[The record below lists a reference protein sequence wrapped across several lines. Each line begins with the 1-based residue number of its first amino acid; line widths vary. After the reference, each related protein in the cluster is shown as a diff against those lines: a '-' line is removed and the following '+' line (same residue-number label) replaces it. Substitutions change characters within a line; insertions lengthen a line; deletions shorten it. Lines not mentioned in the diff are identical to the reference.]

1 MILNMSAEPAVSFKI
16 IFVYK
21 FSGLVAFYGVAY

>member
-1 MILNMSAEPAVSFKI
+1 MPAEPAVSFKI

-21 FSGLVAFYGVAY
+21 FRGLVAFYRAGYL